1 MTSAPMKSAP
11 MMPAPTQSARIGSA
25 PATGHPLRTRMLA
38 AALVIGLT
46 LAGGVAAQ
54 SNAPTA
60 AQQQELDAARA
71 DLQRAARRVAELS
84 RQYHRPGDAPMAFRH
99 AFETRPVL
107 GVLLGPD
114 DAKGVKIVGV
124 TPDSAAAGAG
134 LRSGDVL
141 LSVDG
146 SQILGNTGELRLD
159 NARKL
164 LRDLDEKTPVKIG
177 YARGGAEKSVA
188 VTPKPG
194 KRALVWNADD
204 GSAFRMPGDMKFAVD
219 DEAIREGMGEAMRVM
234 AVEAPR
240 IGKEILRLGD
250 CRDKDGDCGFPML
263 AEAFRWS
270 GLNLASLDPQLGRYF
285 GTDQGVLVLST
296 GGELEGLQPGDVVQ
310 KIDGKTVDSPRAAM
324 AALRTK
330 PAESRVR
337 VDYLRDRKPGSAQV
351 KVPKATP
358 FRVPRPPAPPAPP
371 AAPPPPPAPPA
382 AGAPP
387 APPAPPAAPPPPDA
401 PRVAE
406 RRHVALVDRNGKR
419 HEWTGDGSAPLPAA
433 STHVEKRRMVF
444 VDGDGKTSV
453 LEGADAPAPP
463 APPAPIGAAPIG
475 D

>member
-1 MTSAPMKSAP
+1 MTSDRTKPAPMKSAP
-11 MMPAPTQSARIGSA
+11 MTSA
-25 PATGHPLRTRMLA
+25 PGTLRRPRMRVLA
-38 AALVIGLT
+38 AAMATGLA

-54 SNAPTA
+54 SSAPTP

-71 DLQRAARRVAELS
+71 DLQRAAKRVAELS
-84 RQYHRPGDAPMAFRH
+84 REYHRPGDAPMAFRH

-114 DAKGVKIVGV
+114 DAKGVRIVGV
-124 TPDSAAAGAG
+124 TPDSAAADAG

-146 SQILGNTGELRLD
+146 RQILGSDGELRLG
-159 NARKL
+159 NARTLLGKL
-164 LRDLDEKTPVKIG
+164 EADKPVRIG

-194 KRALVWNADD
+194 KRALVWNADH
-204 GSAFRMPGDMKFAVD
+204 GSAFGMLDDMAFDVD
-219 DEAIREGMGEAMRVM
+219 DEAIREGMGEAMRVV

-240 IGKEILRLGD
+240 ISKEIMRLGD
-250 CRDKDGDCGFPML
+250 CREKDGDCGFPML

-296 GGELEGLQPGDVVQ
+296 GSELEGLQAGDVVQ
-310 KIDGKTVDSPRAAM
+310 KIDGKAVDSPRAAM
-324 AALRTK
+324 AALRAR

-337 VDYLRDRKPGSAQV
+337 VDYLRDRRPGSAQV

-371 AAPPPPPAPPA
+371 PAPPA
-382 AGAPP
+382 PDSATAPP
-387 APPAPPAAPPPPDA
+387 APPSAPPPPDA
-401 PRVAE
+401 PRAIE
-406 RRHVALVDRNGKR
+406 RRHVVLVDKDGKR
-419 HEWTGDGSAPLPAA
+419 HEWSDDGDAPLPPG
-433 STHVEKRRMVF
+433 STHIEKRRMVF
-444 VDGDGKTSV
+444 VDDDGTTTV
-453 LEGADAPAPP
+453 LEGADAPEPPMPP
-463 APPAPIGAAPIG
+463 APPASPTPPVRDGN
-475 D
+475 

>member
-1 MTSAPMKSAP
+1 MKSAP
-11 MMPAPTQSARIGSA
+11 EPF
-25 PATGHPLRTRMLA
+25 LRPRVHALA
-38 AALVIGLT
+38 AAMATGLA

-54 SNAPTA
+54 SSAPTP

-84 RQYHRPGDAPMAFRH
+84 REYHRPGEAPMAFKQ

-107 GVLLGPD
+107 GVLLGPN
-114 DAKGVKIVGV
+114 DAKGVRIVGV

-141 LSVDG
+141 LGVDG
-146 SQILGNTGELRLD
+146 KQILGSDGELRLG

-164 LRDLDEKTPVKIG
+164 LGKLETGKSVRIG
-177 YARGGAEKSVA
+177 YARGGAEKSVT

-204 GSAFRMPGDMKFAVD
+204 GSAFRMFDGGQFDFDSAEFRK
-219 DEAIREGMGEAMRVM
+219 GMDEAMRVV

-240 IGKEILRLGD
+240 ISKEILRLGD
-250 CRDKDGDCGFPML
+250 CREKDGDCGFPML
-263 AEAFRWS
+263 TEAFRWS

-296 GGELEGLQPGDVVQ
+296 GSELEGLQAGDVVQ
-310 KIDGKTVDSPRAAM
+310 KIDGKAVDSPRAAM
-324 AALRTK
+324 AALRAR

-371 AAPPPPPAPPA
+371 APPPAPLAPDSA
-382 AGAPP
+382 TAPP
-387 APPAPPAAPPPPDA
+387 VPPAAPPPPDA
-401 PRVAE
+401 PRAIE
-406 RRHVALVDRNGKR
+406 RRHVVLVDKDGKR
-419 HEWTGDGSAPLPAA
+419 HEWTDAGSAPLPPG
-433 STHVEKRRMVF
+433 STHIEKRRMVF
-444 VDGDGKTSV
+444 IDDDGTTTV
-453 LEGADAPAPP
+453 LEGANAPEPPDPP
-463 APPAPIGAAPIG
+463 APPAPIG